1 MTCAYIIS
9 DVDVTD
15 PEQYES
21 YKKLSTIAI
30 QTHGA
35 EICVRGGAAESLE
48 GDWLPSRIVVL
59 KFPTREHARAFYD
72 SAVYAEA
79 RAAREGAASMRMIV
93 VDGL

>member
-9 DVDVTD
+9 DVDVTNA
-15 PEQYES
+15 EQYES

-35 EICVRGGAAESLE
+35 EICVRGGAAEAIE

-59 KFPTREHARAFYD
+59 KFSSREKAQAFATSPEYAAARK
-72 SAVYAEA
+72 
-79 RAAREGAASMRMIV
+79 AREGAALMRMIL
-93 VDGL
+93 VDGI